1 MKNFSFAPNPKRMNR
16 HYIFMF
22 LFASVTTFFTS
33 CGSGTDQVGVERADS
48 LKTDTVKST
57 ADELTQFK
65 YDLTISNIPIPFD
78 ILGSLT
84 KSGASFKTDLL
95 NKPSNVSRY
104 SQNNIKA
111 VNLGIFGADM
121 AYVISFEQYQELA
134 SYLKSTKKLAD
145 DLGIPIAFDQRALT
159 SYEKFKDNKDTLEK
173 LVFDSYAEVDKT
185 LKSNE
190 RIGLAS
196 LVVTGGWLEGLHTSI
211 STLNGAPKDD
221 ANKSLYNKIWEQ
233 RVHLGQIIDLLSQF
247 KSEAFYANL
256 ITDLE
261 GIRALYDGL
270 ANKNDVSLEEV
281 ASIGKKVEELR
292 TKMING

>member
-1 MKNFSFAPNPKRMNR
+1 MKNYSFAPNPIRMNR
-16 HYIFMF
+16 RLLLVF
-22 LFASVTTFFTS
+22 LMVSSAVFYTS
-33 CGSGTDQVGVERADS
+33 CGSGTDRVGVEHPQNS
-48 LKTDTVKST
+48 DTVKST

-84 KSGASFKTDLL
+84 KSGVSVKTDLL
-95 NKPSNVSRY
+95 NKPANVSKY

-111 VNLGIFGADM
+111 VNLGIYGADM

-134 SYLKSTKKLAD
+134 SFLKSTKKLAD

-159 SYEKFKDNKDTLEK
+159 SFEKFKDNKDTLEK

-211 STLNGAPKDD
+211 STLNGAAKDD
-221 ANKSLYNKIWEQ
+221 ANKSLYSKISEQ
-233 RVHLGQIIDLLSQF
+233 RVHLVQIIDLLSQF

-261 GIRALYDGL
+261 GIRSFYDGL
-270 ANKNDVSLEEV
+270 GSKTEITTAEV
-281 ASIGKKVEELR
+281 QALGKKVEELR
-292 TKMING
+292 SKMVNG